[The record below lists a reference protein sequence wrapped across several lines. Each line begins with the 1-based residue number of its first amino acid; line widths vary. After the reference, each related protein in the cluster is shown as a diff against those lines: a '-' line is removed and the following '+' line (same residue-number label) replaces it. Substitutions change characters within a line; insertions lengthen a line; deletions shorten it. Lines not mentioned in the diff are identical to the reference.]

1 MRHHQSGL
9 ILVLVIVTC
18 AALACST
25 GQRAQVETTL
35 ARTLISDEQSN
46 QIGAQVHADVERS
59 GVRYVQDPA
68 VRGYVESVATRI
80 FAVARSDRSGVEFH
94 VHVIDDPKTVNA
106 FAAPGGHLFVY
117 SGLLLT
123 AANEAEVAAVLGHET
138 GHIVDRH
145 VERAMVNAYGLD
157 ALASAALGQ
166 NPGPAKEL
174 AAGVVGTGVMR
185 AHSRS
190 EETEADEYGVRTV
203 AEIGYDPRA
212 MLTFFAKLESGEGKT
227 SRVQQYLSTHPLT
240 PDRIAHL
247 ERYIADNRLSGS
259 DLGTQRLAAIKSRL
273 GSAQSGA

>member
-1 MRHHQSGL
+1 MPRRRSS
-9 ILVLVIVTC
+9 LVLVLTMAWV
-18 AALACST
+18 ALACST
-25 GQRAQVETTL
+25 GQRAQVETSL

-46 QIGAQVHADVERS
+46 QIGEQVHADVERS
-59 GVRYVQDPA
+59 GARYVQDPA
-68 VRGYVESVATRI
+68 VRGYVEGVATRI
-80 FAVARSDRSGVEFH
+80 FAVARSDRSGIDYH

-117 SGLLLT
+117 SGLLLS
-123 AANEAEVAAVLGHET
+123 AANEAEVAAVIGHET
-138 GHIVDRH
+138 GHVVDRH

-203 AEIGYDPRA
+203 AGLGYDPRA
-212 MLTFFAKLESGEGKT
+212 MLTFFAKLQAGEGQAP
-227 SRVQQYLSTHPLT
+227 RAQQWLSTHPLT
-240 PDRIAHL
+240 HDRIAHL
-247 ERYIADNRLSGS
+247 ERYIADNRLAGS
-259 DLGTQRLAAIKSRL
+259 ELGTQRLAAIKNRL
-273 GSAQSGA
+273 GSASGGA

>member
-1 MRHHQSGL
+1 MRRRRPGL
-9 ILVLVIVTC
+9 LLVLAAAC
-18 AALACST
+18 AAPACST

-35 ARTLISDEQSN
+35 AQTLISDQQSN

-80 FAVARSDRSGVEFH
+80 FAVARSDRPGVDFH

-138 GHIVDRH
+138 GHVVDRH
-145 VERAMVNAYGLD
+145 VERAMVDAYGLE
-157 ALASAALGQ
+157 ALASAALGR

-203 AEIGYDPRA
+203 ADIGYDPRA
-212 MLTFFAKLESGEGKT
+212 MLTFFAKLESEEGRT
-227 SRVQQYLSTHPLT
+227 PRAQQWLSTHPLT
-240 PDRIAHL
+240 PERIQHL

-259 DLGTQRLAAIKSRL
+259 DLGTQRLAAIKGRL
-273 GSAQSGA
+273 GGSPSGA